1 MTYVK
6 KQYRSSIP
14 LNAFNKEQLKLLVY
28 GAAYIDFAKLQNKY
42 NLIDVTEYFEENLIN
57 NTRTLFVTL
66 TLEEKDIN

>member
-14 LNAFNKEQLKLLVY
+14 INVFSKEQLKLIVY
-28 GAAYIDFAKLQNKY
+28 GTAYIDFAKLQNKY
-42 NLIDVTEYFEENLIN
+42 NLIDVTEHFEENLIN

-66 TLEEKDIN
+66 TLEEKEIN